1 MNNKSKSLLHFK
13 SSINLSPIYYQSIV
27 DRVLIYCLL
36 SAYLSVDYY
45 RSIINLL
52 SISVIYLPIY
62 GPLSIGYLRSSHL
75 SISESS
81 CSCILCILE
90 LCLILKMLTRV
101 SFQTRV

>member
-13 SSINLSPIYYQSIV
+13 SSINLSPIHYQSIV
-27 DRVLIYCLL
+27 DLL
-36 SAYLSVDYY
+36 STYLSVDYY

-90 LCLILKMLTRV
+90 RCLILKTLTRV